1 MPDSGCRTVRTPRP
15 RPPPVRSNVFYLNG
29 ASLSTMSFRATK
41 FPLAEGV
48 GIFVGILAWDLLSE
62 GRLDVIKALLI
73 AVPST
78 LCWYAVRCW
87 RQRTDK

>member
-1 MPDSGCRTVRTPRP
+1 
-15 RPPPVRSNVFYLNG
+15 
-29 ASLSTMSFRATK
+29 MSFHSTK

-62 GRLDVIKALLI
+62 GRLDLFKAVAI
-73 AVPST
+73 AVPCT

-87 RQRTDK
+87 RQRSGK